1 MENEGKI
8 KYWIDLSDE
17 DIKAGRTLLQG
28 GHFLYVAFMCH
39 QAIEKIL
46 KAGYVKLKVDTPPY
60 THKLSYLAQQCGIFE
75 MMSEEQRDYI
85 RAIDPLNI
93 EARYPEYKTEISR
106 SLTHLKCV
114 ELLEQTKILQ
124 QWIKQTILLIK

>member
-1 MENEGKI
+1 MANEDKV

-17 DIKAGRTLLQG
+17 DLKVGRTLLHG

-46 KAGYVKLKVDTPPY
+46 KAGYLLLKDDTPPY
-60 THKLSYLAQQCGIFE
+60 THKLSYLAQQSGLFE
-75 MMSEEQRDYI
+75 MLSDDQKDYI

-93 EARYPEYKTEISR
+93 EARYPEYKTEISK

-114 ELLEQTKILQ
+114 ELLEQAITLQ
-124 QWIKQTILLIK
+124 QWIKEKILLAK